1 MSDKRIVS
9 IQLTKTKSVVAVEI
23 GENKYADADGV
34 TYKNIDSDFISDAD
48 DISEEEKNA
57 FKFMSS
63 LHDNITEL
71 EEQKRAIDVKKR
83 AIDAKIAASKKDIK
97 KAESVIRE
105 LQGRMSI
112 ADFAEAVGNMLPAG
126 LYNEMVDKEFWCDTV
141 IPGESVDENAI
152 YILNVKNLRKCGLES
167 LPFMYRDEYGDWE
180 MYVNAEEYLKYH
192 RMVDEYAESLSPS
205 PENCKNTRN
214 VPPALRIAL
223 EHLAKNHTA
232 RKKVEDKRTK
242 FLKEIRQQLNEL
254 EKDECAIMKEL
265 RDAKGVIS
273 KNEFVEA
280 FYEALPDRVKDAMKR
295 YGYSAGST
303 PYNLGYDDNHIYI
316 IRNVI
321 VYKYNKNIP
330 YAYEEYDGNWMM
342 CDEAEEMEA
351 YKKDI
356 KKNEKLLPVSIP
368 INSYMWTGDK
378 FSTWYSGV
386 YEIAIEDDMTKEY
399 AEELAKKFAR

>member
-1 MSDKRIVS
+1 M
-9 IQLTKTKSVVAVEI
+9 
-23 GENKYADADGV
+23 
-34 TYKNIDSDFISDAD
+34 
-48 DISEEEKNA
+48 
-57 FKFMSS
+57 
-63 LHDNITEL
+63 
-71 EEQKRAIDVKKR
+71 
-83 AIDAKIAASKKDIK
+83 AKIIK
-97 KAESVIRE
+97 
-105 LQGRMSI
+105 
-112 ADFAEAVGNMLPAG
+112 
-126 LYNEMVDKEFWCDTV
+126 
-141 IPGESVDENAI
+141 
-152 YILNVKNLRKCGLES
+152 LNVYEKTVYAVQVEENL
-167 LPFMYRDEYGDWE
+167 YIDELG
-180 MYVNAEEYLKYH
+180 VKH
-192 RMVDEYAESLSPS
+192 LSPS

-214 VPPALRIAL
+214 VPPALRTAL

-242 FLKEIRQQLNEL
+242 FLKEISQQLNEL

-265 RDAKGVIS
+265 RDAKGIIS
-273 KNEFVEA
+273 RDEFVDA
-280 FYEALPDRVKDAMKR
+280 FFEALPDRVKDAMKQ

-356 KKNEKLLPVSIP
+356 KKNEKLLPVSMP

-399 AEELAKKFAR
+399 AKELAKKAKGNGMNEAEYIRLLISQKPNDYPEVRKLLKELINEINRIGININQIVFNNNAGLYSKDDKTQLIAYMRKLNQKVDEAVSQIGNQ